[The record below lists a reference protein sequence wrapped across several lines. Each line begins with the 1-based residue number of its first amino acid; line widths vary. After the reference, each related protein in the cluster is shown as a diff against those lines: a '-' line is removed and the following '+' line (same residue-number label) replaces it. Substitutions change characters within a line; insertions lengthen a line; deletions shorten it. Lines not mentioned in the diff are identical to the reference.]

1 MASKAHVFHDYS
13 FGSAH
18 SRPRQL
24 WYRREDPVE
33 LPRNSI
39 WRAGGG
45 ALVTVAAMGALVLG
59 SAYAASR
66 ETPPPMAETPALP
79 PLENWQPD
87 PTVIQARVMNVLQ
100 GPALSVPEKAAPFM
114 DAETAGDVPA
124 TSASSESPSFESRA
138 PESRAPESRAPESRE
153 VIIDDS
159 KMYPPTPTPAPYP
172 NPTTT
177 PPDAIAPP
185 EAAPASPAPAPVPGL
200 DPAPSAHVP
209 GLDPENPYQD

>member
-1 MASKAHVFHDYS
+1 LKEVATMASKAHVFHDYS

-45 ALVTVAAMGALVLG
+45 ALLATLAAMGALVLG

-66 ETPPPMAETPALP
+66 ETPPQMAETPALP
-79 PLENWQPD
+79 PLENWHPD
-87 PTVIQARVMNVLQ
+87 PTVNQAQVMNVLL
-100 GPALSVPEKAAPFM
+100 GPALSAPEKPAPFV
-114 DAETAGDVPA
+114 DANPAGDVPS
-124 TSASSESPSFESRA
+124 TSTSSESPSSASPSSESPSFDSRA
-138 PESRAPESRAPESRE
+138 PKSRE

-177 PPDAIAPP
+177 PPDAIAPT
-185 EAAPASPAPAPVPGL
+185 ETAPAPAVPVP
-200 DPAPSAHVP
+200 VP
-209 GLDPENPYQD
+209 EPENPYFD

>member
-1 MASKAHVFHDYS
+1 MASKAQVFHDYS

-45 ALVTVAAMGALVLG
+45 ALLATLAAMGALVLG

-66 ETPPPMAETPALP
+66 ETPPAMAETPALP

-87 PTVIQARVMNVLQ
+87 PTVNQARVMNVLL
-100 GPALSVPEKAAPFM
+100 GPALSAPEKAAAFV
-114 DAETAGDVPA
+114 DAETAGDVPS
-124 TSASSESPSFESRA
+124 TSTSSESPSFESGVPA
-138 PESRAPESRAPESRE
+138 SRAPESRE

-177 PPDAIAPP
+177 PPDAVAPP
-185 EAAPASPAPAPVPGL
+185 ETTPAPSVPGL
-200 DPAPSAHVP
+200 DT
-209 GLDPENPYQD
+209 ENPYRD